1 MLAVCLLVRFGCRA
15 VLPFRS
21 RYFFA
26 IFSNPSENVRAAAS
40 HTRKIEV
47 FDFAVFEELFEFT
60 KRENV
65 IRSTKS
71 T

>member
-1 MLAVCLLVRFGCRA
+1 M
-15 VLPFRS
+15 
-21 RYFFA
+21 
-26 IFSNPSENVRAAAS
+26 NPSENVRATAS

-47 FDFAVFEELFEFT
+47 FDFTVFDELLEFT
-60 KRENV
+60 KCENV